1 MRYLLGAIALT
12 VIVTAVAILSRPL
25 LPIDETRYVSVAW
38 EAYATGDLLVSHI
51 NGATYAHKPPLLFWW
66 INAFWAIFGVSD
78 FAARAVGPLAGLL
91 CLPLVRWI
99 SRQLWP
105 EDQRTANFA
114 PYILASFSV
123 WLLFAPLTMFDT
135 LLTLTTLIALCGIL
149 LAVRGQWAR
158 GWVIAGVGMG
168 LGILTKGPVI
178 FVHTL
183 PLALLGGWWAR
194 EAFVVRAASTTAS
207 TTDSTGQANRSW
219 RQWYAGV
226 LVAVVVAGV
235 VGLSWA
241 IPSAISGGQ
250 AYADE
255 LLWGQTAGRVTKS
268 FSHRHPFYWY
278 LPILPLCLLPWLLM
292 GTVWRG
298 MRSIGKLDWGL
309 RFLICWIV
317 APLVVL
323 SLISGKQV
331 HYLMPMLP
339 ACALVIAKLIAS
351 VRVEIPSRDAIALAC
366 GTSLVGLL
374 PLLFNALPKFQ
385 ELGLSGIV
393 PNIFVPVLVLSGVA
407 IYFVCRKSAERVV
420 GGLASISAISVCTI
434 IVAGS
439 VNFWDGFRV
448 DALAAYVAESKSPIV
463 WYGEY
468 HGQLNFAGRVPN
480 IDAAKTDGD
489 LDRWLE
495 EHNGGLVV
503 TRMNADC
510 DAGRLLLETETT
522 QETNQPTEL
531 QRHLIE
537 DALSQR
543 IEFSRMEQKP
553 TAVSI
558 FWIRQGLKKK
568 PHVVLCVPPRNQD
581 GSASSES
588 RTAESE
594 GSIVK

>member
-1 MRYLLGAIALT
+1 MKYLLGAIALT
-12 VIVTAVAILSRPL
+12 IVVTAVAIFSRPL
-25 LPIDETRYVSVAW
+25 IPIDETRYVSVAW
-38 EAYATGDLLVSHI
+38 EAYATGDLLVSHM

-78 FAARAVGPLAGLL
+78 WAARAVGPLAGLL

-105 EDQRTANFA
+105 EDERTANFA
-114 PYILASFSV
+114 PFILASFSV

-135 LLTLTTLIALCGIL
+135 SLTLTTLLTICGVL
-149 LAVRGQWAR
+149 MARRGQWIA
-158 GWVIAGVGMG
+158 GWVLAGLGMG

-194 EAFVVRAASTTAS
+194 EALVVRSATATTSSTS
-207 TTDSTGQANRSW
+207 QVNQSW
-219 RQWYAGV
+219 WKWYAGV
-226 LVAVVVAGV
+226 LVAIVVAGA

-241 IPSAISGGQ
+241 IPSAIAGGQ

-298 MRSIGKLDWGL
+298 VRSIGRLDWGL
-309 RFLICWIV
+309 KLLICWIV

-331 HYLMPMLP
+331 HYLMPLLP
-339 ACALVIAKLIAS
+339 ACALGIAKLIAS
-351 VRVEIPSRDAIALAC
+351 VRVEIPSRDAIALAV

-374 PLLFNALPKFQ
+374 PILFNTLPKFH
-385 ELGLSGIV
+385 ELGLAGIV
-393 PNIFVPVLVLSGVA
+393 PNIFVPVLVLSGMA
-407 IYFVCRKSAERVV
+407 IYLVCRKSAERLVT
-420 GGLASISAISVCTI
+420 GLASISAFSVCTI
-434 IVAGS
+434 IVAGT

-448 DALAAYVAESKSPIV
+448 DALATYVAQSKSPIV

-480 IDAAKTDGD
+480 IDAAKTDKD
-489 LDRWLE
+489 LDRWLD

-510 DAGRLLLETETT
+510 EAAKRLFETEPTHT
-522 QETNQPTEL
+522 SNQPTDL
-531 QRHLIE
+531 QRQLIDE
-537 DALSQR
+537 VLSQR
-543 IEFSRMEQKP
+543 VEFSRMEQKP

-558 FWIRQGLKKK
+558 YWIRQGLKKK
-568 PHVVLCVPPRNQD
+568 PHVVLCIPPRNQD
-581 GSASSES
+581 GSTSVES
-588 RTAESE
+588 RTAKME
-594 GSIVK
+594 GQNVK

>member
-1 MRYLLGAIALT
+1 MKYLLGAIALT
-12 VIVTAVAILSRPL
+12 VIVTAVALLSRPL

-78 FAARAVGPLAGLL
+78 WAARAVGPLAGLL

-105 EDQRTANFA
+105 EDERTANFA
-114 PYILASFSV
+114 PFILVSFSV

-135 LLTLTTLIALCGIL
+135 LLTLTTMLAICGVL
-149 LAVRGQWAR
+149 MARRGQWIA
-158 GWVIAGVGMG
+158 GWALAGVGMG

-194 EAFVVRAASTTAS
+194 EAIAVRTSAA
-207 TTDSTGQANRSW
+207 TDSPRQATGSW

-226 LVAVVVAGV
+226 LVALVVAGAI
-235 VGLSWA
+235 GLGWA

-250 AYADE
+250 AYGDE

-278 LPILPLCLLPWLLM
+278 LPILPLCLLPWLFL

-298 MRSIGKLDWGL
+298 LRSIGRFDWGL
-309 RFLICWIV
+309 KFLICWII

-331 HYLMPMLP
+331 HYLMPLFP

-374 PLLFNALPKFQ
+374 PLLFNTLPKFH
-385 ELGLSGIV
+385 ELGLAGIV
-393 PNIFVPVLVLSGVA
+393 PNIFVPVLVFSGVA
-407 IYFVCRKSAERVV
+407 IYLVCRKSAERMVT
-420 GGLASISAISVCTI
+420 GLASISAFSVCTI
-434 IVAGS
+434 IAAGS
-439 VNFWDGFRV
+439 IDFWDGFRV
-448 DALAAYVAESKSPIV
+448 DALATYVAESKSPIV

-480 IDAAKTDGD
+480 IDAAKTDKD
-489 LDRWLE
+489 LDRWLN
-495 EHNGGLVV
+495 EHDGGLVV

-510 DAGRLLLETETT
+510 EAAKRLLETEPTY
-522 QETNQPTEL
+522 ENSQPTDL
-531 QRHLIE
+531 QRQLIDE
-537 DALSQR
+537 VLSQR
-543 IEFSRMEQKP
+543 VEFSRMEQKP

-558 FWIRQGLKKK
+558 YWIRQGLKKK

-581 GSASSES
+581 GSASAES
-588 RTAESE
+588 RTAASE
-594 GSIVK
+594 GTIVK